1 MVSNKKILITGAS
14 GGIGDAIC
22 NKFEKNDN
30 VFVLTS
36 SSDEKLLNLKNKFG
50 DRHFFYKV
58 DFSNKDDVNKVLD
71 EISNTHK
78 DISIIISNAGATRDN
93 LIFRM
98 KSNQWS
104 EIIQTNLNSNFQI
117 LQSLLPNMLAN
128 KYGKI

>member
-71 EISNTHK
+71 EISNIHNSSTYLSLK
-78 DISIIISNAGATRDN
+78 ITVEPISFVVSCNG
-93 LIFRM
+93 
-98 KSNQWS
+98 
-104 EIIQTNLNSNFQI
+104 
-117 LQSLLPNMLAN
+117 MLR
-128 KYGKI
+128 

>member
-14 GGIGDAIC
+14 GGIGYAIC

-71 EISNTHK
+71 EISNIHK

-117 LQSLLPNMLAN
+117 LQSS
-128 KYGKI
+128 